1 MRIIKEIPSIYLSS
15 KYIEPTTKL
24 GIFLSSL
31 QSRLNKEKDFIS
43 FISAIKFWDF
53 NKISLWAFEDVL
65 NYIDTIFQKYSSTNN
80 DEINKNIL
88 IPLLKFVLLL
98 IQNCYNKEIFSS
110 FDHLEKIYLSN
121 YDIKIKTL
129 IIEINIIFI
138 DNKRCLVHVNK
149 IFYKTL
155 SLLCNLK
162 PILMDLINNNFILN
176 QSIIN
181 ILEELLT
188 NIYNKWSN
196 NLKKRKQRLNQE
208 DQKLFYDITPFNL
221 FKEIIHNK
229 KNTN

>member
-43 FISAIKFWDF
+43 FISSIKYWDF

-110 FDHLEKIYLSN
+110 FDYMEKIYL
-121 YDIKIKTL
+121 T
-129 IIEINIIFI
+129 
-138 DNKRCLVHVNK
+138 
-149 IFYKTL
+149 
-155 SLLCNLK
+155 SL
-162 PILMDLINNNFILN
+162 
-176 QSIIN
+176 
-181 ILEELLT
+181 
-188 NIYNKWSN
+188 
-196 NLKKRKQRLNQE
+196 
-208 DQKLFYDITPFNL
+208 
-221 FKEIIHNK
+221 
-229 KNTN
+229 